1 MGKRGAWEK
10 IWSFIAT
17 RCALGQAI
25 PRNTGF
31 VAMEGV
37 RPTVDSGKKKE
48 SERMTLTSGPGVSVR
63 EENGTRSSAVEEGRG
78 GRACCWARP
87 TVRDERRR
95 RLGPRERWAGARVL
109 GRGGKKGRGGF
120 GPSA

>member
-10 IWSFIAT
+10 AWSLIAT

-37 RPTVDSGKKKE
+37 RPTSDSGKKKKRD
-48 SERMTLTSGPGVSVR
+48 RMTLTSGPGVSVR
-63 EENGTRSSAVEEGRG
+63 EENRTRSSAVEEGRG
-78 GRACCWARP
+78 GRTCCWARP
-87 TVRDERRR
+87 TVREERRG
-95 RLGPRERWAGARVL
+95 RLAR
-109 GRGGKKGRGGF
+109 
-120 GPSA
+120 PITS